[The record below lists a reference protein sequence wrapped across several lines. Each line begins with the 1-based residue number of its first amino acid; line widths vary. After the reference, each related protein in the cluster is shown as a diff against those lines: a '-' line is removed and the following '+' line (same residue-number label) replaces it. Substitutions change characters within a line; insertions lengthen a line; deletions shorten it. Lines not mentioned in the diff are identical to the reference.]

1 MNEINDNKK
10 AMSEDVKQAL
20 IRFNKDNIYVQNL
33 KIELVDMSLGY
44 VKGKM
49 MVTEDVLNPYGS
61 VHGGCLYSLADI
73 VSGIAAC
80 TYGKF
85 SSTIDGTMTYIA
97 PAMNTERKIPV
108 PLHGNHGSFQV
119 VERIRQG
126 KKVSLYEAN
135 IYDDKG
141 QLVDKARFSFY
152 MMNRSVVE

>member
-85 SSTIDGTMTYIA
+85 FFNYRWNHDIYSSGY
-97 PAMNTERKIPV
+97 E
-108 PLHGNHGSFQV
+108 HG
-119 VERIRQG
+119 
-126 KKVSLYEAN
+126 VSHL
-135 IYDDKG
+135 
-141 QLVDKARFSFY
+141 
-152 MMNRSVVE
+152 